1 MYDWDIIAQGFAGI
15 LQTKPL
21 VLMTVA
27 VIASSIFAAMPGVG
41 SSTLL
46 AMSLPYAMTL
56 QPMECIALLFGITI
70 ISNTANT
77 FPSVLIAVPGGAGS
91 QATIVD
97 GHPMAR
103 KGEANRAFGAA
114 FMSSLL
120 GGLIGGVIFIAS
132 LPIVTPLVLLLG
144 SPELMMLVLWGLS
157 AVGILSGN
165 TPIKGLMA
173 AAFGLGLS
181 LIGTETRTG
190 IERFTFGDYY
200 LWDGVHV
207 AIIGLG
213 LFGIPELIDLS
224 VRRTSISQTGTL
236 GSGLWQGVKD
246 TFKNWWLV
254 LRCSIVGVWIGILP
268 GLGSSVADWF
278 AYAHAA
284 QTEKNTENFGKGD
297 VRGVIAPESSN
308 NAKEGGAL
316 IPTMF
321 FGIPG
326 STSMALV
333 LVAFAAVG
341 IVPGEPMIS
350 GNRHLIFAMILVVVL
365 SNIMATG
372 LSMGLAKP
380 FAKVSIL
387 PYYIIVPMTLIFTI
401 AAAYGVNFTYG
412 DLAALV
418 VMSFIGFFMRRYG
431 WPRPPVLVA
440 VVLGPQLQTYLWLSV
455 DRYYLDWMM
464 FPGVIVIFLVIV
476 GTIFLPMWKNRKSA
490 KVSMDYYLEE
500 DQPKMQSLGGVV
512 FTLLFL
518 AAMIYALVSALAWPP
533 RASLDVF
540 FVTGV
545 GIFLA
550 VLQLSV
556 DGWRYWRN
564 PGAADAPVTGSQVT
578 RYYFEAAG
586 WIAAILAL
594 IVLLGFH
601 ISFLI
606 VPVAYCRVYG
616 GGWRLALTLGVIAEA
631 ILIGL
636 FDAVISV
643 VWPNPLLLPD
653 LYPWVESL
661 FG

>member
-1 MYDWDIIAQGFAGI
+1 MYDWDVIAQGFAGI

-114 FMSSLL
+114 YMSSLL
-120 GGLIGGVIFIAS
+120 GGLIGGAVFLAA

-173 AAFGLGLS
+173 AAFGLGLA

-200 LWDGVHV
+200 LWDGIHV

-213 LFGIPELIDLS
+213 LFGVPELIDLS
-224 VRRTSISQTGTL
+224 VRRSSISQTGTL

-254 LRCSIVGVWIGILP
+254 IRCSIIGVWIGILP

-350 GNRHLIFAMILVVVL
+350 GSKHLIFAMILVVVL
-365 SNIMATG
+365 SNILATG
-372 LSMGLAKP
+372 LSMGLANT

-412 DLAALV
+412 DLVALV

-455 DRYYLDWMM
+455 DRYYLDWML

-476 GTIFLPMWKNRKSA
+476 GTIFMPMWKNRKSA
-490 KVSMDYYLEE
+490 KMSMDYYLEE

-533 RASLDVF
+533 RASLDVY
-540 FVTGV
+540 FVTAI
-545 GIFLA
+545 GILLA
-550 VLQLSV
+550 LLQLSV

-564 PGAADAPVTGSQVT
+564 PGAADSPVTGSQVT
-578 RYYFEAAG
+578 RFYFEAAA
-586 WIAAILAL
+586 WIAGILAL
-594 IVLLGFH
+594 VVLLGFH

-636 FDAVISV
+636 FDTVISV

>member
-1 MYDWDIIAQGFAGI
+1 MYDWDVIAQGFAGI

-114 FMSSLL
+114 YMSSLL
-120 GGLIGGVIFIAS
+120 GGLIGGAVFLAA

-173 AAFGLGLS
+173 AAFGLGLA

-200 LWDGVHV
+200 LWDGIHV

-213 LFGIPELIDLS
+213 LFGVPELIDLS
-224 VRRTSISQTGTL
+224 VRRSSISQTGTL

-254 LRCSIVGVWIGILP
+254 IRCSIIGVWIGILP

-350 GNRHLIFAMILVVVL
+350 GSKHLIFAMIAVVVL
-365 SNIMATG
+365 SNILATG
-372 LSMGLAKP
+372 LSMGLANT

-401 AAAYGVNFTYG
+401 AAAYGVNFTYA
-412 DLAALV
+412 DLVALV
-418 VMSFIGFFMRRYG
+418 GMSFVGFFMRRYG

-455 DRYYLDWMM
+455 DRYYLDWML

-490 KVSMDYYLEE
+490 KMSMDYYLEE

-518 AAMIYALVSALAWPP
+518 AAMIYALASALVWPP

-564 PGAADAPVTGSQVT
+564 PGAADAPVTGSKVT

-606 VPVAYCRVYG
+606 VPVAYCRIYG

-636 FDAVISV
+636 FDTVISV

-653 LYPWVESL
+653 LYLWVESL

>member
-1 MYDWDIIAQGFAGI
+1 MYDLDMILQGVTGI
-15 LQTKPL
+15 LQWKPML
-21 VLMTVA
+21 LMVVA
-27 VIASSIFAAMPGVG
+27 VIASSIFAALPGVG

-46 AMSLPYAMTL
+46 AMSLPFAMTL
-56 QPMECIALLFGITI
+56 EPFEAIALLFGITI

-114 FMSSLL
+114 YTSSLL
-120 GGLIGGVIFIAS
+120 GGLLGGAIFIGS

-144 SPELMMLVLWGLS
+144 SPELTMLILWGLS

-173 AAFGLGLS
+173 AAFGLGVALV
-181 LIGTETRTG
+181 GTESRTG
-190 IERFTFGDYY
+190 IDRFTFGGYY
-200 LWDGVHV
+200 LWDGVHI

-224 VRRTSISQTGTL
+224 VRRTSISETGKL

-246 TFKNWWLV
+246 TFQNWWLV
-254 LRCSIVGVWIGILP
+254 IRCSLVGVWVGILP

-278 AYAHAA
+278 AYAHAV
-284 QTEKNTENFGKGD
+284 QTEKNKENFGKGD

-341 IVPGEPMIS
+341 IVPGEPMIT
-350 GNRHLIFAMILVVVL
+350 HTKYYIFAMLAVVILA
-365 SNIMATG
+365 NILATS
-372 LSMGLAKP
+372 LAMGLAGP
-380 FAKVSIL
+380 FAKISIL
-387 PYYIIVPMTLIFTI
+387 PYYVVVPMTLIFTI
-401 AAAYGVNFTYG
+401 AAAYGVSFSYQ

-418 VMSFIGFFMRRYG
+418 VFSFIGFYMRRYG

-440 VVLGPQLQTYLWLSV
+440 AVLGPQLQTYMWLSV
-455 DRYYLDWMM
+455 DRYEWAWLT
-464 FPGVIVIFLVIV
+464 FPGVIVLMGVLIA
-476 GTIFLPMWKNRKSA
+476 TIFWPMWKNRRKT
-490 KVSMDYYLEE
+490 KVAMDYYLEE
-500 DQPKMQSLGGVV
+500 DQPKMQSIGGVV

-518 AAMIYALVSALAWPP
+518 AVLVYGVIEAVDWPM
-533 RASLDVF
+533 RAAIDVY
-540 FVTGV
+540 FVVAV
-545 GIFLA
+545 GMFLA
-550 VLQLSV
+550 VLQLAL
-556 DGWRYWRN
+556 DAIRYLRS
-564 PGAADAPVTGSQVT
+564 PGDVVAPVTGSKLT

-586 WIAAILAL
+586 WIAAILAGV
-594 IVLLGFH
+594 VLVGFH
-601 ISFLI
+601 VSFFI
-606 VPVAYCRVYG
+606 TPIAYARIYG
-616 GGWRLALTLGVIAEA
+616 GSWRLALTLGVLAEA

-636 FDAVISV
+636 FDTIIHV
-643 VWPNPLLLPD
+643 VWQVPLLLPWF
-653 LYPWVESL
+653 YTV
-661 FG
+661 